1 MASCPICHKQVEI
14 KSQHHG
20 ALYNCPHCQGS
31 YFIDWNGNPEPPPPQ
46 EELPADFGMP
56 LQPPPSTPAEP
67 SVTEEI
73 PAESGGADADSFA
86 PLQPNEAA
94 AFAPSDDAYPPA
106 SDSYPSPS
114 PGTAE
119 TQIGSWTPP
128 ESADQFAAPEGSA
141 AGEPAPVPKWDA
153 PPGGLDPVEDADE
166 GDLGEV
172 AVYGN
177 SSTPAGPLSYGIVI
191 EGIELAETFSQLRD
205 AITDSRFAWD
215 ADKVMKSIK
224 SGRLE
229 LKGMNATKA
238 ALLVHRLKYLPV
250 EISWS
255 QEIYAASLEAD
266 PS

>member
-1 MASCPICHKQVEI
+1 M
-14 KSQHHG
+14 
-20 ALYNCPHCQGS
+20 
-31 YFIDWNGNPEPPPPQ
+31 
-46 EELPADFGMP
+46 
-56 LQPPPSTPAEP
+56 
-67 SVTEEI
+67 TEEI
-73 PAESGGADADSFA
+73 PVEPAADAFASPAEDVFPPVASYEPPPEVDSFTAIA
-86 PLQPNEAA
+86 PGA
-94 AFAPSDDAYPPA
+94 
-106 SDSYPSPS
+106 
-114 PGTAE
+114 AE
-119 TQIGSWTPP
+119 TQIASWSPP
-128 ESADQFAAPEGSA
+128 ESGQDQFPTPGAQEPEATTEDVPGWDAPAENVE
-141 AGEPAPVPKWDA
+141 EPAP
-153 PPGGLDPVEDADE
+153 DE

-172 AVYGN
+172 AVFGN

-191 EGIELAETFSQLRD
+191 EGIELAETYGQLRD

-255 QEIYAASLEAD
+255 QEIYAASSEAD